1 MLISTGRLDLH
12 QRRPVAV
19 GLAGLLDYFKAL
31 PAMPGVLRVHFSP
44 PLLVVAEGIVHDALM
59 PRPIREPGAE
69 LAVGLLPGG
78 DPDLHPAVM
87 VGEAGVGAEG
97 VKVAVHGVSSLR
109 ISFRIWR
116 S

>member
-1 MLISTGRLDLH
+1 MH

-31 PAMPGVLRVHFSP
+31 PAMPGALWVHFSP

-69 LAVGLLPGG
+69 FAVSILPGG
-78 DPDLHPAVM
+78 GVDFHPAILIRETRVR
-87 VGEAGVGAEG
+87 AES
-97 VKVAVHGVSSLR
+97 VKVEVH
-109 ISFRIWR
+109 SFPSHDFFTKRVF
-116 S
+116 